1 MDADTGRRRL
11 PRPRLRGATW
21 REALSRKQSRLVA
34 EFLRRN
40 SSSKQADAR
49 GETAS
54 RDPNIEVGI
63 QANLSHDLLYQIF
76 MLLPAESLFR
86 LQFVCKQWFGLINSS
101 IFVSSHAQKSETV
114 LISQQMAFWPRGC
127 VGMPKAYFHFLSLDG
142 LRSSFVESSVDDLG
156 SVRASYDGLILGFN
170 SRRKRLLLM
179 NPVTGKYVGLPLGV
193 SCHHLCESF
202 GIAFCSEA
210 KTYKVV
216 HLFREVLGGVGCE
229 ILSVETRKW
238 RRIEEPLELVRTRQ
252 NPVSVGGSLHW
263 LGARRTRDCFISLDV
278 CDEKF
283 VTKQLPV
290 KRAWGDRL
298 VEIAGGLGF
307 VSRVEVNALEVWI
320 LSDLGGECWIKK
332 CRIDLRVDF
341 VQYCVPVCSRRDGKE
356 MVLECVK
363 GRLCVYDF
371 GREEMRLVSSSSGSS
386 DGGDGEEPW
395 LGKINRLYL
404 PHWNTLVSC
413 GDQSVIT

>member
-1 MDADTGRRRL
+1 MHADTVHQRL

-21 REALSRKQSRLVA
+21 REALARKQSRLVA
-34 EFLRRN
+34 EFLRRS
-40 SSSKQADAR
+40 SSSKQAGAQ

-54 RDPNIEVGI
+54 QGRNIEVQI

-101 IFVSSHAQKSETV
+101 IFVTSHAQKSEMV
-114 LISQQMAFWPRGC
+114 LIAQQVAFWPRGG
-127 VGMPKAYFHFLSLDG
+127 VGKPKAYFHFLSLDG

-156 SVRASYDGLILGFN
+156 SVRASYDGLVLGLN
-170 SRRKRLLLM
+170 SRRKRLVLM
-179 NPVTGKYVGLPLGV
+179 NPMTGKYVDLPLGV

-202 GIAFCSEA
+202 GIAFCSES

-229 ILSVETRKW
+229 IMSLETRKW
-238 RRIEEPLELVRTRQ
+238 RRVEEPLQLVRIRQ
-252 NPVSVGGSLHW
+252 TPVSVGGSLHW
-263 LGARRTRDCFISLDV
+263 LAARRGHDCFVSLDV
-278 CDEKF
+278 FDEKF
-283 VTKQLPV
+283 VTKKLPV

-298 VEIAGGLGF
+298 VEIAGDLGF
-307 VSRVEVNALEVWI
+307 VSRAEVNALEVWI
-320 LSDLGGECWIKK
+320 LSELGGECNWIKR
-332 CRIDLRVDF
+332 CRIDLRADF
-341 VQYCVPVCSRRDGKE
+341 VHCIPVCSRRDGKE

-371 GREEMRLVSSSSGSS
+371 DREEMRLVSSGSS
-386 DGGDGEEPW
+386 DDDGGEEPW
-395 LGKINRLYL
+395 FGK
-404 PHWNTLVSC
+404 P
-413 GDQSVIT
+413 